1 MMSNHDVTKAVSDY
15 VRSKGILITVLS
27 EGTGIS
33 YNVLQP
39 SIMGKRK
46 VTRWTFLKCTG
57 TVPGKTRNK
66 ELLSARN
73 SWMS

>member
-46 VTRWTFLKCTG
+46 LRADEFLLICDFLEVTPDKFWSRA
-57 TVPGKTRNK
+57 N
-66 ELLSARN
+66 
-73 SWMS
+73 